1 MCTWPWLRL
10 VMQEHGATMTYDLL
24 VPQITWAKEIHL
36 TRSCNSHMDGWKD
49 SRGGLRLK
57 AALNTEK
64 LHQQTS
70 LEALQC
76 KKEIKLIHSR
86 CQTFGIFN
94 MNEIG
99 LLCNLKPNS
108 ALATHYLYRRKNLKE
123 ISQLHW
129 PLIMMVSLCCLI
141 LLLKF
146 CEA

>member
-1 MCTWPWLRL
+1 
-10 VMQEHGATMTYDLL
+10 
-24 VPQITWAKEIHL
+24 
-36 TRSCNSHMDGWKD
+36 MDGWKD

-57 AALNTEK
+57 VALNTEK

-76 KKEIKLIHSR
+76 TKEIKLIHSR

-123 ISQLHW
+123 ISQLH
-129 PLIMMVSLCCLI
+129 
-141 LLLKF
+141 
-146 CEA
+146 